1 MNKVLSYAQTHGSK
15 HFSHLSES
23 LLQVLH
29 ELCTTRQLEVV
40 MGATFREKSPQ
51 ILRKKTNKN
60 KTISIAK
67 HLSLAWEDGNCA
79 GGTAFD
85 ATPP

>member
-23 LLQVLH
+23 LLRVLH

-51 ILRKKTNKN
+51 IFQN